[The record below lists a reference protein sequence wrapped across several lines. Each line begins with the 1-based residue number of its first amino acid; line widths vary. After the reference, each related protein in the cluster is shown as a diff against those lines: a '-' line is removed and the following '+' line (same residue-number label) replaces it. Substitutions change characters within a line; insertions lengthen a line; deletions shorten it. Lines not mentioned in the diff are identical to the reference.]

1 MPSPHLAETERNPRS
16 SRHHA
21 TYGSLPGL
29 NSNHV
34 VPSIATQHNGQV
46 QMPIPTVH
54 GETPLKRIPMSPQS
68 PQGSPFHS
76 ANTPPDS
83 ALIPRSVPA
92 NPSSSR
98 SPANPSTRVFATSAQ
113 EIPAKGP
120 MPDFT
125 VPKAP
130 PEIRVDKIPTPTP
143 SLGVGQPPNLISR
156 RKPEINVNP
165 SLAAPS
171 SPASFTSYFS
181 PGSPG
186 MQMVESD
193 SPATPSR
200 WGVRRWFKNKLE
212 TFVGAP
218 SK

>member
-1 MPSPHLAETERNPRS
+1 MPSPHLAETERNPGS
-16 SRHHA
+16 SQHHA

-34 VPSIATQHNGQV
+34 VPSIATQHNSQV

-54 GETPLKRIPMSPQS
+54 GKTPLKRTTTSPQS
-68 PQGSPFHS
+68 LQGSPFHS
-76 ANTPPDS
+76 ANISPDS
-83 ALIPRSVPA
+83 TLNARSVPA

-98 SPANPSTRVFATSAQ
+98 SPANPSTQVPATSAQ
-113 EIPAKGP
+113 EIHAKGP
-120 MPDFT
+120 MPDST

-143 SLGVGQPPNLISR
+143 PLGVGQPLNPISR
-156 RKPEINVNP
+156 KKPAINVNP
-165 SLAAPS
+165 PPPTPS
-171 SPASFTSYFS
+171 SPASFSSHFS
-181 PGSPG
+181 PGSPS

-200 WGVRRWFKNKLE
+200 WGVRRWFKKQLE
-212 TFVGAP
+212 NLAGASP
-218 SK
+218 R